1 MPRLSMLVRG
11 RLGCAAAGHLHRQ
24 GLRNLPNNAAEM
36 LPMVTD
42 MFIQCRNVRSLAASH
57 KKTCRQRLGSASC
70 AMTSSPRGYSALRL
84 RTNGIDGSS
93 SNMHRMPALP
103 KKALAS
109 VRLSV
114 AMAVGCCDQ

>member
-1 MPRLSMLVRG
+1 MVLQ
-11 RLGCAAAGHLHRQ
+11 H
-24 GLRNLPNNAAEM
+24 LPNNAAEM

-57 KKTCRQRLGSASC
+57 KKACRQRLGSAGSAPC
-70 AMTSSPRGYSALRL
+70 AMTSSPRECSALRL

-114 AMAVGCCDQ
+114 AMAVGCCDH